1 MKTVAIVGRPNVGK
15 STLFNRL
22 VRSHLALTHDTP
34 GVTRDWHEGSAE
46 LGTLRYRVI
55 DTAGFDE
62 GTRKE
67 LEMKMRAQTEGV
79 LDHVDVA
86 LFLIDAREGLTPI
99 DEHFAKWL
107 RKRSTPV
114 LLVANKCEGKAGDI
128 GYYGAFQLGF
138 GEPIAIS
145 AEHNVGMADL
155 YEAMLPFIEPDKDD
169 LAGQELEKTDV
180 LSVAI
185 VGRPNVGKSTLAN
198 RLIGEERLLTGPEA
212 GVTRDAI
219 PVTWEHDGR
228 TFSLVDTAGFRRQ
241 ARVEE
246 KLEQLSVGSTKKA
259 IYRAHVAMLVLDAE
273 NMMEKQDLTI
283 ADLVIEEGRALVI
296 VVNKWD
302 RVRNPK
308 AAKTRLLERMERS
321 LPQVRGLPTVMLSA
335 KTGENL
341 DKLMPTILKAYEIW
355 NRRVS
360 TAKLNQWLEQVVE
373 RHSPPAVRGRP
384 LRLRYLT
391 QIKSRPPT
399 FALFVS
405 RPEKLPESYIRYLV
419 NDLRETFGFGGTPV
433 RFRLRK
439 GKNPYDS

>member
-1 MKTVAIVGRPNVGK
+1 VKTVAIVGRPNVGK

-34 GVTRDWHEGSAE
+34 GVTRDWHEGRAE
-46 LGTLRYRVI
+46 LGDIRYRVI

-67 LEMKMRAQTEGV
+67 LEMQMRAQTEGV
-79 LDHVDVA
+79 LDQVDVA

-99 DEHFAKWL
+99 DQHFAKWL

-114 LLVANKCEGKAGDI
+114 LLVANKCEGKTGDF
-128 GYYGAFQLGF
+128 GYYGSFQLGF

-155 YEAMLPFIEPDKDD
+155 YEALLPFIEPDEDD
-169 LAGQELEKTDV
+169 IAEQNLEKAGV
-180 LSVAI
+180 LSIAI

-219 PVTWEHDGR
+219 PVTWKHDGR
-228 TFSLVDTAGFRRQ
+228 IFSLVDTAGFRRQ

-273 NMMEKQDLTI
+273 NLMEKQDLTI

-302 RVRNPK
+302 RVRNVK
-308 AAKTRLLERMERS
+308 ATKTKLLERMERS
-321 LPQVRGLPTVMLSA
+321 LPQVRGLPYVMLSA

-341 DKLMPTILKAYEIW
+341 DKLMPTVLKAYEIW

-360 TAKLNQWLEQVVE
+360 TAKLNQWLSQAVE

-419 NDLRETFGFGGTPV
+419 NDLRETFGLGGTPV

>member
-34 GVTRDWHEGSAE
+34 GVTRDWHEGRAE
-46 LGTLRYRVI
+46 LGDLRYRVI

-79 LDHVDVA
+79 LDQVDVA

-107 RKRSTPV
+107 RKRRTPV
-114 LLVANKCEGKAGDI
+114 LLVANKCEGKTGDF
-128 GYYGAFQLGF
+128 GYYGSYQLGF

-145 AEHNVGMADL
+145 AEHNGGMADL
-155 YEAMLPFIEPDKDD
+155 YEALLPFIEPDADD
-169 LAGQELEKTDV
+169 VAEQDLEKEDV
-180 LSVAI
+180 LSIAI

-219 PVTWEHDGR
+219 PVTWEHGGR
-228 TFSLVDTAGFRRQ
+228 VFSLVDTAGFRRQ

-259 IYRAHVAMLVLDAE
+259 IYRAHVALLVLDAE
-273 NMMEKQDLTI
+273 NLMEKQDLTI

-302 RVRNPK
+302 RVRNAK
-308 AAKTRLLERMERS
+308 ATKTKLLERMERS
-321 LPQVRGLPTVMLSA
+321 LPQVRGLPYVMLSA

-341 DKLMPTILKAYEIW
+341 DKLMPAVLQAYETW
-355 NRRVS
+355 NTRVS
-360 TAKLNQWLEQVVE
+360 TSKLNEWLSQVVE

-419 NDLRETFGFGGTPV
+419 NDLRETFGLGGTPV